1 MSTEWGVYAEGRV
14 FGFVVTGDTESAKR
28 LLGELS
34 TNELKTLR
42 VDARELARLCDE
54 ELRGRK

>member
-1 MSTEWGVYAEGRV
+1 
-14 FGFVVTGDTESAKR
+14 VVTGDTESAKR